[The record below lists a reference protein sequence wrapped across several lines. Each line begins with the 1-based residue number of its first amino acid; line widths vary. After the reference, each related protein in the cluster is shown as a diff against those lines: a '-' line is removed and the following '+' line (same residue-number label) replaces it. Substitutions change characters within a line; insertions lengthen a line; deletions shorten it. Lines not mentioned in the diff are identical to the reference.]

1 MRYVSFPTPAQ
12 MQADGAHR
20 AAGSGS
26 RTRRSAHNRNAS
38 DDEIDA
44 DVVVA
49 GSDTSKSG
57 PVDRRGVFCAMLIFI
72 ISTPTLIG
80 MGQSTRRS
88 TPIAAALSRC

>member
-1 MRYVSFPTPAQ
+1 
-12 MQADGAHR
+12 MQANGAR
-20 AAGSGS
+20 GGS

-49 GSDTSKSG
+49 GSDTPKSG
-57 PVDRRGVFCAMLIFI
+57 PVDRRGVFCAMLIFV

-88 TPIAAALSRC
+88 TPIADALSQC